1 MGRTAI
7 EATVPATSSPI
18 DFGDFHRHEL
28 PRRLAAGHGAIA
40 AQDDIEAL
48 GGLAFRI
55 PGGKAFTYQPRAGG
69 VDVVPGDAAAHTV
82 IEIAPE
88 LWSELVHDLESAP
101 GLLYAGR
108 VRCAKGDAMRFVRW
122 EPALRAMYHG
132 RPIFRPE
139 RADLRDAHG
148 LSLDVN
154 RGFTLADDREEMA
167 HFLRTAGYL
176 LAKDVFSREETRE
189 LQQRASA
196 LEARARRGDKRS
208 WWAKQETGDEVLC
221 RVTRCQQFDEHM
233 AGLARDPRIAGLAA
247 LSHHDLVPRERW
259 GDGVSVL
266 IKNPGI
272 REGLSDLPWH
282 RDCGMGGHASMC
294 PVLIFSI
301 YLAPSRP
308 ETGELRMLPG
318 SHEAS
323 LGFFEATDPRAPS
336 GVGLAADPGDVTLH
350 YGDIMHAAPPP
361 TGTGPF
367 RKCVLLSY
375 ARADAY
381 NHRGESS
388 YNDVLLSREDGQVE
402 HLAKVARRA

>member
-1 MGRTAI
+1 MQRSFDPV
-7 EATVPATSSPI
+7 E
-18 DFGDFHRHEL
+18 FGAFHREEL
-28 PRRLAAGHGAIA
+28 PRRLAAGHGALA
-40 AQDDIEAL
+40 AEDGDLAAL
-48 GGLAFRI
+48 GGLAFRL
-55 PGGKAFTYQPRAGG
+55 PSGDAFTYRPRPGG
-69 VDVVPGDAAAHTV
+69 VDVVPGDAGADTV
-82 IEIAPE
+82 IEVAPE

-132 RPIFRPE
+132 RPIWTDARS
-139 RADLRDAHG
+139 DLRDRRG
-148 LSLDVN
+148 LPLDPS
-154 RGFTLADDREEMA
+154 RGFTLKDDRTEMA

-176 LAKDVFSREETRE
+176 LAKRVFTPWETNWMEE
-189 LQQRASA
+189 RALA
-196 LEARARRGDKRS
+196 LESRARPGDKRS
-208 WWAKQETGDEVLC
+208 WWGKNAAGEEVLC
-221 RVTRCQQFDEHM
+221 RVTHCEQVDGDLRELSQD
-233 AGLARDPRIAGLAA
+233 ARIASLAA
-247 LSHHDLVPRERW
+247 LSHHDLAPREENS
-259 GDGVSVL
+259 DGISIL
-266 IKNPGI
+266 IKNP
-272 REGLSDLPWH
+272 RMSEGLSDLPWH
-282 RDCGMGGHASMC
+282 RDCGMGGHATMC

-323 LGFFEATDPRAPS
+323 LGFFESTDPRAPR

-361 TGTGPF
+361 TGPGPF
-367 RKCVLLSY
+367 RRCVLLSY

-381 NHRGESS
+381 NHRGDSS
-388 YNDVLLSREDGQVE
+388 YNDVLLSRDDGQVE

>member
-1 MGRTAI
+1 MSP
-7 EATVPATSSPI
+7 PAFAPL
-18 DFGDFHRHEL
+18 DFGAFHREEL

-40 AQDDIEAL
+40 AQDDLVGL
-48 GGLAFRI
+48 GGLAFRM
-55 PGGKAFTYQPRAGG
+55 PDGAAYTYQPRAGG
-69 VDVVPGDAAAHTV
+69 VDIVAGDAGAETV
-82 IEIAPE
+82 IELAPE
-88 LWSELVHDLESAP
+88 LWSELAHDLESAP

-122 EPALRAMYHG
+122 EPGLRAIYHG
-132 RPIFRPE
+132 RAIFSPD
-139 RADLRDAHG
+139 RADLRDRRGAP
-148 LSLDVN
+148 LDPG
-154 RGFTLADDREEMA
+154 RGFALGGDRADMA

-176 LAKDVFSREETRE
+176 LAKGVFSHEETQR
-189 LQQRASA
+189 LQERALAHES
-196 LEARARRGDKRS
+196 RARKGDKRS
-208 WWAKQETGDEVLC
+208 WWGKNAAGEEVLC
-221 RVTRCQQFDEHM
+221 RVTHCEQVDDE
-233 AGLARDPRIAGLAA
+233 LAA
-247 LSHHDLVPRERW
+247 LARNPRITALASLSHHELVPREEY

-266 IKNPGI
+266 IKNPGMA
-272 REGLSDLPWH
+272 EGLSDLPWH
-282 RDCGMGGHASMC
+282 RDCGMGGHATMC

-323 LGFFEATDPRAPS
+323 LGFFEATDPRAPR
-336 GVGLAADPGDVTLH
+336 GVGLAADAGDVTLH

-367 RKCVLLSY
+367 RKCVLLAF
-375 ARADAY
+375 ARRDAY

-388 YNDVLLSREDGQVE
+388 YNDVLLAREDGQVE

>member
-1 MGRTAI
+1 MPHAFER
-7 EATVPATSSPI
+7 I
-18 DFGDFHRHEL
+18 DFAAYHREVL
-28 PRRLAAGHGAIA
+28 PSLLASGRGALA
-40 AQDDIEAL
+40 AQDGVASL
-48 GGLAFRI
+48 GGLAFRL
-55 PGGKAFTYQPRAGG
+55 PSGEAYTYQPRADG
-69 VDVVPGDAAAHTV
+69 VDVVPGDANAHTV
-82 IEIAPE
+82 IEIEPE
-88 LWSELVHDLESAP
+88 LWSELAHDLESAP

-108 VRCAKGDAMRFVRW
+108 VRVVSGDAMRFVRW

-132 RPIFRPE
+132 RSIFAPE
-139 RADLRDAHG
+139 RTDLRDRAG
-148 LSLDVN
+148 RPLDPA
-154 RGFTLADDREEMA
+154 RGFTLEDDRTEMA

-176 LAKDVFSREETRE
+176 LAKGVFSREETAR
-189 LQQRASA
+189 LQESA
-196 LEARARRGDKRS
+196 LEHESRARRGDKRS
-208 WWAKQETGDEVLC
+208 WWGRNAAGEEVLC
-221 RVTRCQQFDEHM
+221 RVTRCGEVDEHLR
-233 AGLARDPRIAGLAA
+233 GLARDPRIASLAA
-247 LSHHDLVPRERW
+247 LSHHALVPRDRW
-259 GDGVSVL
+259 GDGVAIL
-266 IKNPGI
+266 IKNPEMT
-272 REGLSDLPWH
+272 EGLSDLPWH

-308 ETGELRMLPG
+308 DTGELRMLPG

-323 LGFFEATDPRAPS
+323 LGFFEATDPRAPR
-336 GVGLAADPGDVTLH
+336 GVGLAADPGDVSLH

-361 TGTGPF
+361 TGAGPF

>member
-1 MGRTAI
+1 MPPSFAPVEFI
-7 EATVPATSSPI
+7 P
-18 DFGDFHRHEL
+18 FHREEL
-28 PRRLAAGHGAIA
+28 PRRLAAGHGAL
-40 AQDDIEAL
+40 AL
-48 GGLAFRI
+48 EDADLASLGALAFRL
-55 PGGKAFTYQPRAGG
+55 PSGEAFTYQPRAGG
-69 VDVVPGDAAAHTV
+69 VDVVAGDAAAHTV
-82 IEIAPE
+82 IEIEAE
-88 LWSELVHDLESAP
+88 RWSELVHDLESAP

-122 EPALRAMYHG
+122 EPGLRAMYHG

-139 RADLRDAHG
+139 RSDLRDRRGAP
-148 LSLDVN
+148 LDPS
-154 RGFTLADDREEMA
+154 RSFALGDDRADMA

-176 LAKDVFSREETRE
+176 LARHVFAREETQR
-189 LQQRASA
+189 LQERALA
-196 LEARARRGDKRS
+196 HEARACRGDKRS
-208 WWAKQETGDEVLC
+208 WWGRNADGEEVLC
-221 RVTRCQQFDEHM
+221 RVTRCGEVDDELR
-233 AGLARDPRIAGLAA
+233 GLARDPRIASLAA
-247 LSHHDLVPRERW
+247 LSHHGLVPRDQW
-259 GDGVSVL
+259 GDGVSIL
-266 IKNPGI
+266 IKNPGMT
-272 REGLSDLPWH
+272 EGLSDLPWH

-294 PVLIFSI
+294 PVLIVSI

-323 LGFFEATDPRAPS
+323 LGFFEATDPRAPR
-336 GVGLAADPGDVTLH
+336 GVGLAADPGDVSLH

-375 ARADAY
+375 ARPDAY